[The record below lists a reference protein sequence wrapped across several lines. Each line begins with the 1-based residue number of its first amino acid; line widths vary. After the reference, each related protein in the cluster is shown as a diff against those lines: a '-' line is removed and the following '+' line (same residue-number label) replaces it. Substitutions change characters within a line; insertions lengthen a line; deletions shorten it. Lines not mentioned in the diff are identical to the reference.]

1 MGGRKKE
8 IGTGR
13 DGTWTAVIPLT
24 TSTFTSILF
33 RLPLSFSRRLLF
45 RLHFSQLT
53 KGTFNYCFIYPA
65 QCFFSSS
72 FSSAAATRCL
82 CLCEQQAVIRNL
94 INAYS
99 QQEKKGDLTRPK
111 RNAKSKN
118 QNRNENKIIVHFDF
132 RARSF
137 SNQSRIQRPVV
148 FVSLL
153 NIRLSS
159 RSVSR
164 CAALRCV
171 AVTSSAR
178 VGRNGNGERAR
189 ASRRCRCR
197 CRCGRRTVAQCEF
210 FIDKIKCIIISTN

>member
-1 MGGRKKE
+1 M
-8 IGTGR
+8 
-13 DGTWTAVIPLT
+13 L
-24 TSTFTSILF
+24 
-33 RLPLSFSRRLLF
+33 LLF
-45 RLHFSQLT
+45 FV
-53 KGTFNYCFIYPA
+53 
-65 QCFFSSS
+65 FFCGRHPMFVFVWTTGSYKELNKRVQP
-72 FSSAAATRCL
+72 TR
-82 CLCEQQAVIRNL
+82 
-94 INAYS
+94 
-99 QQEKKGDLTRPK
+99 KKGDLTRPK